1 MIMRVICSF
10 TYKINTYL
18 ETIDQPG
25 PYDFLDKKFLYNFKF
40 ILNFT
45 INEILSL
52 KVRIYCLQ
60 TYIKCLC
67 PLYCIDKENKTRSH
81 RSSK

>member
-1 MIMRVICSF
+1 MTMRVICSF

-52 KVRIYCLQ
+52 KVRIYCIQ
-60 TYIKCLC
+60 TYIK
-67 PLYCIDKENKTRSH
+67 
-81 RSSK
+81 